1 MCSLSNVLRLRS
13 VSTSTEWQA
22 RWPTIRMGRV
32 WAWHSPGCKMS
43 QSPSTPLSA
52 AQHTEQVGE
61 QWFSITVDKYEFKLL
76 QFCLYL
82 FTLLINFL
90 QPIINVKLFF
100 FLAMSLGLLKREFHS
115 LQDRCRATILGHL
128 THEEQIDEL
137 KLPQRIKLFI
147 HEGLNNFQ
155 DDDVTHNI
163 SQSNWSRWGYIKTKT
178 VSVHSKNNNN
188 TASPSP
194 LLLLYLHNV
203 F

>member
-1 MCSLSNVLRLRS
+1 MQPFQRIATTIGLYFDGVAGTLTYYKDGTCLGVAFTGLQDVTEPLYPIVCSTAYR
-13 VSTSTEWQA
+13 TGGGT
-22 RWPTIRMGRV
+22 MG
-32 WAWHSPGCKMS
+32 
-43 QSPSTPLSA
+43 
-52 AQHTEQVGE
+52 
-61 QWFSITVDKYEFKLL
+61 FSITVDKYEFKLL

-155 DDDVTHNI
+155 DDDATHNI
-163 SQSNWSRWGYIKTKT
+163 SQSN
-178 VSVHSKNNNN
+178 
-188 TASPSP
+188 
-194 LLLLYLHNV
+194 
-203 F
+203 

>member
-100 FLAMSLGLLKREFHS
+100 LAMSLGLLKREFHS

-128 THEEQIDEL
+128 SHKEQIDEL

-147 HEGLNNFQ
+147 YEGLDNFQ
-155 DDDVTHNI
+155 DDVTHNI
-163 SQSNWSRWGYIKTKT
+163 SQSNWYYYYYYTCTMFFLENKFFILFTILFKK
-178 VSVHSKNNNN
+178 
-188 TASPSP
+188 
-194 LLLLYLHNV
+194 
-203 F
+203 